1 MGSPLLIEKIT
12 ENMKS
17 HSFLLVLFVA
27 ILSQPVSATDYV
39 DNINNAT
46 VKNEAGHQVIYE
58 MNIGMF
64 TAEGTFAAAQ
74 ARLPELK
81 QLGIDIV
88 WLMPIYERGS
98 SGSPYAPKNFK
109 KVNPNYGTIADLK
122 AFVAAAHEHGM
133 EVWLDWVPNHT
144 ATNADW
150 VTTNPD
156 YYAKAGG
163 QMIHPNNYN
172 DVWQLNYS
180 NSALVEAMND
190 CLKFWIDE
198 ADIDGY
204 RCDYVS
210 SSYIP
215 TTYWQATIPMLK
227 SYKSGKTISFLGEAD
242 FVKDATTLQNVGFDY
257 DYAWNFQGTLAT
269 YGANGTYSAT
279 LRVNA
284 NNLVN
289 DSKDKSFS
297 RMLYLTNHDQNFN
310 DGGKTLTQ
318 LYGNNRYPLAV
329 LVGTLYGM
337 PLIYNG
343 QETGGNQV
351 LDYFSDT
358 KINWSTRDAKMKN
371 TLRTLCALKHAVP
384 ALSDRADVN
393 LITISGNSNVLA
405 FTRTNGDSKVL
416 VVLNMANTSNTAN
429 ISGLDAGE
437 WSQWL
442 TSETISQGI
451 SREQMNFSATQ
462 SFTLEAKGYRVFVKG
477 TYPEA
482 DIPAPEVYTPILATE
497 DEISIFFETAT
508 ERDYAIWTWGTLG
521 GGEAYQ
527 QNTSWPGDA
536 MTLMGQTAT
545 GRNVYKYTF
554 TKVSEAPA
562 NLIISYNGG
571 NTKVYDGVA
580 FVNHGYYVEGYNTP
594 TQTVTATAIRQI
606 VNSQYVNS
614 EYYDLS
620 GRKVSRSGAKKGI
633 YIRDGKKYVMK
644 QLDAHNH

>member
-1 MGSPLLIEKIT
+1 MGSPFFKQSNMKTKISLLLIWSLLSLKIG
-12 ENMKS
+12 
-17 HSFLLVLFVA
+17 A
-27 ILSQPVSATDYV
+27 ADYV
-39 DNINNAT
+39 DDINNAT

-64 TAEGTFAAAQ
+64 TQAGTFAAAQ

-88 WLMPIYERGS
+88 WLMPIYERGT
-98 SGSPYAPKNFK
+98 SGSPYAVKNFK
-109 KVNPNYGTIADLK
+109 NVNPKYGTTADLK
-122 AFVAAAHEHGM
+122 AFVAAAHELGM

-172 DVWQLNYS
+172 DVWQLNYA
-180 NSALVEAMND
+180 NSELVDAMNN
-190 CLKFWIDE
+190 CLKFWIDQ

-215 TTYWQATIPMLK
+215 ASYWQITIPMIK
-227 SYKSGKTISFLGEAD
+227 SYKSGKTITFLGEAD
-242 FVKDATTLQNVGFDY
+242 FVKDATSLQNVGFDY

-269 YGANGTYSAT
+269 YGANGTYSAS

-284 NNLVN
+284 NNLFN
-289 DSKDKSFS
+289 DSKDKSFT

-351 LDYFSDT
+351 LDYFNDT
-358 KINWSTRDAKMKN
+358 KINWSTRDAKMRN
-371 TLRTLCALKHAVP
+371 TLRTLNAMKHAVP
-384 ALSDRADVN
+384 ALADRTDVN
-393 LITISGNSNVLA
+393 LITISGNTNVLA
-405 FTRTNGDSKVL
+405 FTRTDGDSEVL
-416 VVLNMANTSNTAN
+416 VLLNMATTASTAS
-429 ISGLDAGE
+429 ITGLDAGA

-442 TSETISQGI
+442 TSETISQGT
-451 SREQMNFSATQ
+451 SRQQMNFSATQ

-508 ERDYAIWTWGTLG
+508 EREYAVWAWGDLG

-527 QNTSWPGDA
+527 TNTSWPGDA
-536 MTLMGQTAT
+536 MTLMGQTAS
-545 GRNVYKYTF
+545 GHYIYKYTF
-554 TKVSEAPA
+554 TKVNDAPA
-562 NLIISYNGG
+562 YLIISYNGG
-571 NTKVYDGVA
+571 NTKIYDGVA
-580 FVNHGYYVEGYNTP
+580 FVNHGYYVEGNSTP
-594 TQTVTATAIRQI
+594 TQIITATGIREI
-606 VNSQYVNS
+606 VNRKSVIGKC
-614 EYYDLS
+614 YDLS
-620 GRKVSRSGAKKGI
+620 GRKVATEEGSSLFHSSLKKGI
-633 YIRDGKKYVMK
+633 YIQGGKKYIIK
-644 QLDAHNH
+644 